1 MRLKQS
7 VLNAKVSTIM
17 YTFTILIGFISQSV
31 FLKTLGEEYL
41 GLNGLFSNIISV
53 LAIVELGF
61 GTAIVYNLYQP
72 LYEEN
77 KEKVKSIIAYYKKIY
92 RIIALIVFSLGM
104 GVLPFLKII
113 LKVYTL

>member
-53 LAIVELGF
+53 LSIVELGF
-61 GTAIVYNLYQP
+61 GTAIVYNLY
-72 LYEEN
+72 
-77 KEKVKSIIAYYKKIY
+77 STYKQ
-92 RIIALIVFSLGM
+92 LV
-104 GVLPFLKII
+104 
-113 LKVYTL
+113 